1 MREREIQQYRVMLEG
16 QLQELIGHGSQ
27 AVHHLV
33 GGPADELPDPS
44 DRATAEEERAWSLR
58 LADRDRKLIP
68 KLQEALAR
76 LDAGTFG
83 LCTRCGRPIA
93 SARLRA
99 RPMTELCI
107 ECKTEA
113 ELRER

>member
-1 MREREIQQYRVMLEG
+1 MRQREIQQYRVMLQA
-16 QLQELIGHGSQ
+16 QLQQLVGHGSQ
-27 AVHHLV
+27 AVHQLSDEQ
-33 GGPADELPDPS
+33 AEELPDPS

-76 LDAGTFG
+76 LEAGTFG
-83 LCTRCGRPIA
+83 QCTRCGRPIA
-93 SARLRA
+93 TARLRA

-107 ECKTEA
+107 ECKTET

>member
-1 MREREIQQYRVMLEG
+1 MRQREVEQYRVMLQA

-27 AVHHLV
+27 AVHHLA
-33 GGPADELPDPS
+33 GEQAEEPDPS

-76 LDAGTFG
+76 LEAGTFG
-83 LCTRCGRPIA
+83 RCTLCGRPIA

-107 ECKTEA
+107 ECKKEA
-113 ELRER
+113 EARER